1 MASALAIRAQAADSL
16 QGEWESADG
25 SFKLEFQGQG
35 KCYISGGPM
44 TSECTYTQNGK
55 QTIVKIPDDD
65 EPLVLTAN
73 ADGSLSNPKDAFIP
87 MRFKKKKQ

>member
-1 MASALAIRAQAADSL
+1 MASALAIRAQAADNL

-44 TSECTYTQNGK
+44 TSECT
-55 QTIVKIPDDD
+55 
-65 EPLVLTAN
+65 
-73 ADGSLSNPKDAFIP
+73 
-87 MRFKKKKQ
+87 